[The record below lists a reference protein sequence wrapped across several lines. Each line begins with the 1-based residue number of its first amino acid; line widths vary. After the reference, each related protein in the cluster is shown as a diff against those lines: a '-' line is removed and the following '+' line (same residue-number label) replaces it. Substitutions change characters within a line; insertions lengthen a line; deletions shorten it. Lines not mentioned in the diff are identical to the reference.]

1 VEDTTGPAGARD
13 RPIPTDARVAIVT
26 GAAGALG
33 TAMCER
39 FVLDGVRVI
48 VADVSLDRCRALVDR
63 LDPSGATALAVELDV
78 TSYGSAEAM
87 VEAVLAWA
95 GRIDILVNNAGVGEA
110 SVPTWEMPLEAWQR
124 TLDIDLT
131 GVFHCCRAV
140 LPTMLAAGWGRIVNI
155 SSIAGKEGKHN
166 PVAYS
171 AAKAGVI
178 GLTKSLAFEVADR
191 GILVNAIAP
200 GAIFTQN
207 WAGLSEE
214 QIDEVRRRHPIGRL
228 GQPPEVA
235 AMVAWLSSDECSFST
250 GAVFDI
256 SGGRAGH

>member
-1 VEDTTGPAGARD
+1 MADPRASSASDLGPKS
-13 RPIPTDARVAIVT
+13 RVAIVT

-39 FVLDGVRVI
+39 FVRDGIRVV
-48 VADVSLDRCRALVDR
+48 VADVTHEPAEALARR
-63 LDPSGATALAVELDV
+63 LDPTGAQTLPVVVDV
-78 TSYGSAEAM
+78 TSYPSVEAM
-87 VEAVLAWA
+87 VSATLAWA
-95 GRIDILVNNAGVGEA
+95 GRIDILVNNAGVSEGLI
-110 SVPTWEMPLEAWQR
+110 PTWELPLDAWQR
-124 TLDIDLT
+124 TIDIDLT

-140 LPTMLAAGWGRIVNI
+140 VPAMLELGWGRIVNI

-166 PVAYS
+166 PVAYA

-191 GILVNAIAP
+191 GILVNAITP
-200 GAIFTQN
+200 GAIFTHN
-207 WAGLSEE
+207 WAGLSESDLE
-214 QIDEVRRRHPIGRL
+214 GVRRRHPVGRL
-228 GQPPEVA
+228 GRPEEVA
-235 AMVAWLSSDECSFST
+235 AMVAWLASDECSFST